1 MARAVFAAAAL
12 LVPVAIPGSA
22 VAAGVPRGAAAAEP
36 LDEPNPAWV
45 LPVQRSVVDHFRPP
59 ATRWGAGNRGWEF
72 ATVDGD
78 PVVAVGGGIVAF
90 SGWVGG
96 RGVVTLDHGG
106 GLLSSVTGMAVV
118 SVLRGQVVAGGE
130 PIGRARQGLH
140 LGFRQDGE
148 YIDPAILYSIVRH
161 AVLVPVPEDA

>member
-1 MARAVFAAAAL
+1 M
-12 LVPVAIPGSA
+12 
-22 VAAGVPRGAAAAEP
+22 
-36 LDEPNPAWV
+36 
-45 LPVQRSVVDHFRPP
+45 
-59 ATRWGAGNRGWEF
+59 
-72 ATVDGD
+72 
-78 PVVAVGGGIVAF
+78 
-90 SGWVGG
+90 
-96 RGVVTLDHGG
+96 
-106 GLLSSVTGMAVV
+106 